1 MDEFYCVFTAE
12 VSSLYSRSLTVRNAY
27 YETMWPEKGYFVVD
41 GHLPPDIRR
50 RTSACPDNCP
60 LSTNA
65 PQDIRPLDKTTIK
78 DLSDASVTI
87 PASPAAYPPTGC

>member
-1 MDEFYCVFTAE
+1 MVSQCTKFEVSRWDEFYCVFTAE
-12 VSSLYSRSLTVRNAY
+12 VSSLYSRSFSVRNAY

-41 GHLPPDIRR
+41 GHLPPGH
-50 RTSACPDNCP
+50 TPP
-60 LSTNA
+60 GQT
-65 PQDIRPLDKTTIK
+65 PIK